1 MSAPRPTRTV
11 RLARRA
17 LDLAIFL
24 AGIGL
29 SLRLLSHPTLA
40 KGAIWLAVFI
50 AVTAFAVLQ
59 RETQR

>member
-1 MSAPRPTRTV
+1 MNAGRPTRSV

-17 LDLAIFL
+17 LDAAIVL
-24 AGIGL
+24 AGIGF
-29 SLRLLSHPTLA
+29 SVGLLTHSSLA